1 MLPDLFVEFV
11 LNIKLTF
18 PYNGT
23 MLILFALLLAA
34 AVVGMPMG
42 MMRPER
48 VRVAAVVE
56 RRRR

>member
-48 VRVAAVVE
+48 VRVAAVSE